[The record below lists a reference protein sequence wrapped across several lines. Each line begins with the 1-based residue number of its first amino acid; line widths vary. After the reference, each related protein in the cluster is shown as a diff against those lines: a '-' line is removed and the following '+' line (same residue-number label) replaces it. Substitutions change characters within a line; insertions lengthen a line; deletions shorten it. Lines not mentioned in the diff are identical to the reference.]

1 MDYKFEINSDEIN
14 IVRNKVMKCKIIV
27 LDKMGKNPLMNPRYF
42 NKTDKETLVKEVKE
56 LYDSDSIESINDK
69 FNSICLDKIFNNYE
83 NSDIYVDKRFPE
95 QQQKIDDE
103 EEAFLKLKEEIKT
116 NKLIEETI

>member
-1 MDYKFEINSDEIN
+1 
-14 IVRNKVMKCKIIV
+14 
-27 LDKMGKNPLMNPRYF
+27 MNPRYF
-42 NKTDKETLVKEVKE
+42 NKKDKETLIKEVKE

-95 QQQKIDDE
+95 QQKKIDDE
-103 EEAFLKLKEEIKT
+103 EEALEKLKEQIKEPIIAVSNT
-116 NKLIEETI
+116 